1 MNELNH
7 RHSVKLTNLTCTKQ
21 LNVAIKYFGDTALW
35 EPMACAQPSLNE
47 TAKLL

>member
-1 MNELNH
+1 MNGLNH

-35 EPMACAQPSLNE
+35 EPRPVDHIYACVAE
-47 TAKLL
+47 DV